1 MSPALGNGPLSMSA
15 ALTIE
20 LSADLILFQPKGSVL
35 SVACLLPVLSLRA
48 VVSVV
53 DVSEA
58 DDDGL
63 GIDSLFSSN
72 LKLIVD
78 RFFEMDLH
86 LFFVC
91 QLLWSD
97 RYFFDFFHVSFSIEL
112 VP

>member
-1 MSPALGNGPLSMSA
+1 M
-15 ALTIE
+15 
-20 LSADLILFQPKGSVL
+20 L
-35 SVACLLPVLSLRA
+35 SVACLLPVFSLSA

-53 DVSEA
+53 DVGEA

-63 GIDSLFSSN
+63 GIDSLFSAN

-91 QLLWSD
+91 RLLRRD

-112 VP
+112 